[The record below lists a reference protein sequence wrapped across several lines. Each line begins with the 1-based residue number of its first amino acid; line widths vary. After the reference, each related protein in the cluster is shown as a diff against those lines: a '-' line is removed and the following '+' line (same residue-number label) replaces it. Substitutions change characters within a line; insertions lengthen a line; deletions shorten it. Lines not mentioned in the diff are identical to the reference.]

1 MDFLWKFTRGIRMI
15 IPVILA
21 GGSGTRLW
29 PLSRELQ
36 PKQLLGLVNTNTMI
50 QNTYTRL
57 RDHGEM
63 AAPIII
69 CGDEHR
75 FMVAE
80 QFRQIAGKPQSII
93 LEPVGRNTAPA
104 LAVATIKALE
114 AHADPLLFVLPADHI
129 IEDVTGFHR
138 SIDIACLLAGDDYL
152 ITFGIVPNS
161 PETGYG

>member
-1 MDFLWKFTRGIRMI
+1 MI

-63 AAPIII
+63 GAPIII

-80 QFRQIAGKPQSII
+80 QFRQMEETPQSII

-104 LAVATIKALE
+104 LAVAALKGPAKAIKHIERVINHKLRTQKQPAATGSTAKQ
-114 AHADPLLFVLPADHI
+114 AH
-129 IEDVTGFHR
+129 
-138 SIDIACLLAGDDYL
+138 S
-152 ITFGIVPNS
+152 
-161 PETGYG
+161 